1 MAIISFRPKQV
12 SKKLLSSLK
21 DRSFDVIA
29 NRYGLTDDAERKT
42 LEAIGQKYGITR
54 ERVRQIEN
62 TALNTIR
69 KSKEMGESQ
78 GVFDEIKAL
87 LNSLG
92 AVVSEDE
99 FLEHVSKDKSTQNHI
114 HLYMVLG
121 DEFHKE
127 KEDDEFK
134 ARWSIDHDIVGNVH
148 EALRKLY
155 SSLGDDELL
164 PESKVVDK
172 FLTFVKTISEEHRDA
187 EITKRWLRISKKVD
201 KNPLNEWG
209 RAESKNVKTR
219 GVKDY
224 TFLVMRRHGEPMHF
238 REVAEAITKTFN
250 RKTLAATTHNELIK
264 DPRFVLVGRGRYAL
278 RDWGYK
284 PGIVRE
290 VIEGI
295 LKEHG
300 PMTKDEVVDAVL
312 KERFLKRNTILVNL
326 HNPKYFKKLKDG
338 KYDNVSSK

>member
-29 NRYGLTDDAERKT
+29 NRYGLLEDADRKT
-42 LEAIGQKYGITR
+42 LEAIGDKYGITR

-69 KSKEMGESQ
+69 KSKEMEEHKH
-78 GVFDEIKAL
+78 VFSELKTI

-92 AVVSEDE
+92 AVVGEEE
-99 FLEHVSKDKSTQNHI
+99 FLNHIAKDKSTQNHI
-114 HLYMVLG
+114 HLYMVLS
-121 DEFHKE
+121 DDFEKM
-127 KEDDEFK
+127 KEDDDFK
-134 ARWSIDHDIVGNVH
+134 SRWAIDHEIVGNVH
-148 EALRKLY
+148 EALNKLY
-155 SSLGDDELL
+155 ASLGDDELVH
-164 PESKVVDK
+164 ENKIVEK
-172 FLTFVKTISEEHRDA
+172 FLGFVKDLSEEHRDE
-187 EITKRWLRISKKVD
+187 EIAKRWLRISKKVG
-201 KNPLNEWG
+201 KNPLNEYG

-278 RDWGYK
+278 REWGYK

-290 VIEGI
+290 VIESI
-295 LKEHG
+295 LKENG
-300 PMTKDEVVDAVL
+300 PMTKDEIVDAVL

-326 HNPKYFKKLKDG
+326 HNPKYFKKMKDG
-338 KYDNVSSK
+338 KYTSA

>member
-29 NRYGLTDDAERKT
+29 NRYGLLDDAERKT
-42 LEAIGQKYGITR
+42 LEAIGDKYGITR

-69 KSKEMGESQ
+69 KSKEMEEHKPI
-78 GVFDEIKAL
+78 FDELKTI

-92 AVVSEDE
+92 AVVGEEE
-99 FLEHVSKDKSTQNHI
+99 FLSHIAKDKSTQNHI
-114 HLYMVLG
+114 HLYLVLS
-121 DEFHKE
+121 DEFEKM
-127 KEDDEFK
+127 KEDDEFRS
-134 ARWSIDHDIVGNVH
+134 RWAVDHQIVGNVH
-148 EALRKLY
+148 EALNKLY
-155 SSLGDDELL
+155 SSLGDDELVH
-164 PESKVVDK
+164 ENKIVEK
-172 FLTFVKTISEEHRDA
+172 FLGFVKDLSEEHRDE
-187 EITKRWLRISKKVD
+187 EIAKRWLRMSKKVG
-201 KNPLNEWG
+201 KNPLNEYG

-278 RDWGYK
+278 REWGYK

-290 VIEGI
+290 VIESI
-295 LKEHG
+295 IKENG
-300 PMTKDEVVDAVL
+300 PMTKDEIVDAVL

-326 HNPKYFKKLKDG
+326 HNPKYFKKTKDG
-338 KYDNVSSK
+338 KYTNA

>member
-12 SKKLLSSLK
+12 SKKLLTSLK

-62 TALNTIR
+62 AALSAIR
-69 KSKEMGESQ
+69 KSKEMQESKE
-78 GVFDEIKAL
+78 VFDELKDL
-87 LNSLG
+87 LRSSG

-99 FLEHVSKDKSTQNHI
+99 FLEHISKDKSIQNHI
-114 HLYMVLG
+114 HFYLILG
-121 DEFHKE
+121 DEFSKE
-127 KEDDEFK
+127 KEDEEFK
-134 ARWSIDHDIVGNVH
+134 ARWTVDHDVVKNVH

-155 SSLGDDELL
+155 ASLGDDELL
-164 PESKVVDK
+164 PESKIIEK
-172 FLTFVKTISEEHRDA
+172 FLTYVKTVSEEHRDE
-187 EITKRWLRISKKVD
+187 EIYKRWLRLSKKVG

-238 REVAEAITKTFN
+238 REVAEAIAKTFN

-278 RDWGYK
+278 REWGYK

-290 VIEGI
+290 IIAGI

-312 KERFLKRNTILVNL
+312 KERFLKRNTIIVNL
-326 HNPKYFKKLKDG
+326 HNAKYFKKTKSG
-338 KYDNVSSK
+338 KYENVQNS

>member
-12 SKKLLSSLK
+12 SKKLLASLK

-69 KSKEMGESQ
+69 KSKEMEETKE
-78 GVFDEIKAL
+78 VFDEIKIL
-87 LNSLG
+87 LQSMG
-92 AVVSEDE
+92 AVVSEEE
-99 FLEHVSKDKSTQNHI
+99 FLEHISKDKSTQNHI
-114 HLYMVLG
+114 HLYMILG
-121 DEFHKE
+121 DEFTKE
-127 KEDDEFK
+127 KEDAEFHS
-134 ARWSIDHDIVGNVH
+134 RWTIDHSVVKNVH
-148 EALRKLY
+148 DALKKLY
-155 SSLGDDELL
+155 ASLEDDELL
-164 PESKVVDK
+164 PENDIVEK
-172 FLTFVKTISEEHRDA
+172 FLSYVKTLSEEHRDQ
-187 EITKRWLRISKKVD
+187 EIAKRWLRLSKKVG

-209 RAESKNVKTR
+209 KAESKNVKTR

-238 REVAEAITKTFN
+238 REVAEDITKTFN

-278 RDWGYK
+278 REWGYK

-290 VIEGI
+290 IIAGI

-300 PMTKDEVVDAVL
+300 PMTKDEVADAVL
-312 KERFLKRNTILVNL
+312 KERFLKRNTIIVNL
-326 HNPKYFKKLKDG
+326 HNTKYFKKTKNG
-338 KYDNVSSK
+338 KYDNVSAK